1 MWTARKFTGY
11 HGTKQVEGKKLY
23 AYIYFYNG
31 HVDWIV
37 IDDGNWPNDK
47 FKIFKR
53 ENSEFFFTVVYLNST
68 WFNFC
73 LKVNGC
79 LKARMQLTGN
89 WNWGYSLLELTTLS
103 DTIKYAD
110 FKRQ

>member
-23 AYIYFYNG
+23 AFHFYNG

-47 FKIFKR
+47 FKIFMR
-53 ENSEFFFTVVYLNST
+53 ENSKFFFTVVYLNST
-68 WFNFC
+68 WFNF
-73 LKVNGC
+73 LFKS
-79 LKARMQLTGN
+79 K
-89 WNWGYSLLELTTLS
+89 WLLES
-103 DTIKYAD
+103 KAAAD
-110 FKRQ
+110 RQLKLGI